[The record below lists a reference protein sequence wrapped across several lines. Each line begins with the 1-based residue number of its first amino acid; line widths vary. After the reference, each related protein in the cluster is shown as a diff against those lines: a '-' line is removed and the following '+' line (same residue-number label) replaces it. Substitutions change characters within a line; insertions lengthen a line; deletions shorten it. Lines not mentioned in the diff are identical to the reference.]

1 MEEELKN
8 LKESLNDIDSLN
20 ISQVEKEYMRNEIQY
35 TIMCLEFRVY
45 ENIIS

>member
-35 TIMCLEFRVY
+35 AIMCLEFRVY
-45 ENIIS
+45 ENITN